1 MIISNK
7 NGIYELPQQLSNKLR
22 LRILGNNEISGKLQN
37 CMKSEPST
45 QLFSQNQNLSILV
58 KYY

>member
-22 LRILGNNEISGKLQN
+22 LRILRNNEISGKSQN

-58 KYY
+58 EYY

>member
-7 NGIYELPQQLSNKLR
+7 NGIYELPQQLPNKLR
-22 LRILGNNEISGKLQN
+22 LRILGNNEILGKSQN
-37 CMKSEPST
+37 CMKAEPST

>member
-22 LRILGNNEISGKLQN
+22 LRILGNNEISGKFQN